1 MVESNY
7 NQNPNLTN
15 LTPTTTRIIQE
26 QPVLDRI
33 EKLEHLQRV
42 EDQNIHET
50 HVQNL
55 IEVHERPIEKV
66 VQHSTK
72 EVFVQDPSL
81 FEEQGRDS
89 AALERDRV
97 LRDLE
102 EQNRHHR
109 ITVEEHQDVNI
120 VRKAPSTD
128 LRSELTKEIVEKPI
142 VTEIHHQPVVERH
155 EQVINKTI
163 YERPQVT
170 VVRDAQIQEQCCSS
184 TTLPM
189 THGATTTTSTTSSFP
204 TEYSSSTTSSFG
216 QQPLQQSF
224 QQPLQ
229 QPLQQSFQ
237 QSSTMGFPSQQQ
249 QPTMMSSSSAPWTTT
264 SFNTQTFQ
272 QPTTFVQQ
280 PTMMTQ
286 PMPATTAPLTQGVI
300 IEKQASEPL
309 PHIAAAKTSNLTGN
323 RPMNQ

>member
-81 FEEQGRDS
+81 FEEQGRDF

-142 VTEIHHQPVVERH
+142 VTEIHHQPVLERH

-189 THGATTTTSTTSSFP
+189 THGATTTTSSFP
-204 TEYSSSTTSSFG
+204 TEYSSSTTSFG
-216 QQPLQQSF
+216 

-237 QSSTMGFPSQQQ
+237 QSSTMGFTSQQQ

-264 SFNTQTFQ
+264 SFSTQTIQ

-286 PMPATTAPLTQGVI
+286 PMPATTAPLSQGVI

-309 PHIAAAKTSNLTGN
+309 PHIAKTSNLTGN
-323 RPMNQ
+323 RPMSQ

>member
-1 MVESNY
+1 
-7 NQNPNLTN
+7 
-15 LTPTTTRIIQE
+15 
-26 QPVLDRI
+26 
-33 EKLEHLQRV
+33 
-42 EDQNIHET
+42 
-50 HVQNL
+50 
-55 IEVHERPIEKV
+55 
-66 VQHSTK
+66 
-72 EVFVQDPSL
+72 VQDPSL
-81 FEEQGRDS
+81 FEEQGRDF

-142 VTEIHHQPVVERH
+142 VTEIHHQPVLERH

-189 THGATTTTSTTSSFP
+189 THGATTTTSSFP
-204 TEYSSSTTSSFG
+204 TEYSSSTTSFG
-216 QQPLQQSF
+216 

-237 QSSTMGFPSQQQ
+237 QSSTMGFTSQQQ

-264 SFNTQTFQ
+264 SFSTQTIQ

-323 RPMNQ
+323 RPMSQ